1 MSDALAGKA
10 LETVL
15 RHAEIDVRRFD
26 RPQVLWWLRRS
37 YLANTVGQWLRESRL
52 RLVMIML
59 FGAVLWLLLFGIF
72 FEAFHFL
79 EHRVRIGP
87 DLTAYLFHVFFMTL
101 TIMLV
106 FSAGVIGFHGLFR
119 SPEAAWL
126 LQTPLPDARV
136 FVYKYQAATLLS
148 SWGFLL
154 LASPMM
160 IACGINKFA
169 PWYFYVLFPVS
180 LVVFVT
186 LPAAI
191 GLSGALLLVRTV
203 PRHALRFGLMLIG
216 TVTMAGAIWAYRVVM
231 NTPGM
236 TFTPDW
242 LEALV
247 ARMRFCQQPLMPSY
261 WVAEQLL
268 ALLAGDLRRY
278 FFFLTVVGANAALAY
293 VVMVQLA
300 AATYRTAYSRAH
312 SFENR
317 RIPRPTSWLDRVV
330 HAGFWFTDRTARLLF
345 LKDLRTFVRD
355 PAQWSQLLVFFGLLA
370 LYFVNVRGMRYE
382 QQAMYWR
389 NAISFLNLTVAA
401 LILATFTSRFVFPL
415 VSLEGKKLW
424 ILGLLPVPRETILW
438 SKFAY
443 SVTIS
448 VLASELLVILSDIM
462 LDLAWWMIGLHSATV
477 LILCLGLSGL
487 SVGLGARLPNLRETD
502 PSRIA
507 AGFGG
512 TLNLVLSMVFI
523 LVIVAM
529 MAIPCHLYL
538 AGLESGRYGHPTWSL
553 NQFRFWVGVS
563 MTGAAVLGYVVT
575 VVPMRMGIRHFERLE
590 V

>member
-1 MSDALAGKA
+1 MSDVAVAGRT
-10 LETVL
+10 EPL
-15 RHAEIDVRRFD
+15 RGTAPATRHFD
-26 RPQVLWWLRRS
+26 RPQVLWWLRQR
-37 YLANTVGQWLRESRL
+37 YLANTVLQWLRESRL
-52 RLVMIML
+52 RLLMVTF
-59 FGAVLWLLLFGIF
+59 FGVVLWLLLFGIF

-87 DLTAYLFHVFFMTL
+87 DLTAYLFNVFFMTL
-101 TIMLV
+101 TVMLI

-119 SPEAAWL
+119 SSETAWL

-136 FVYKYQAATLLS
+136 FIYKYQAAMFLS

-160 IACGINKFA
+160 IACGINKLA
-169 PWYFYVLFPVS
+169 PWYFYCLFPFS
-180 LVVFVT
+180 LLLFVYIPT
-186 LPAAI
+186 AI
-191 GLSGALLLVRTV
+191 GVGGALILVRLV
-203 PRHALRFGLMLIG
+203 PQNALRFGVMLIG
-216 TVTMAGAIWAYRVVM
+216 TVTITGAIWGYRVVAT
-231 NTPGM
+231 TPG
-236 TFTPDW
+236 TSFTPDW

-247 ARMRFCQQPLMPSY
+247 ERMRFCQQPLMPSY

-268 ALLAGDLRRY
+268 ALIERDLRRY
-278 FFFLTVVGANAALAY
+278 VFFFGVVAANAALAY
-293 VVMVQLA
+293 VAVVMLA
-300 AATYRTAYSRAH
+300 SSTYRTAFSRACSH
-312 SFENR
+312 QSR
-317 RIPRPTSWLDRVV
+317 KHVRQGRWLDAFVERC
-330 HAGFWFTDRTARLLF
+330 FWYTDRTARLLF
-345 LKDLRTFVRD
+345 LKDLRTFARD

-370 LYFVNVRGMRYE
+370 LYFVNIRRMRYE
-382 QQAMYWR
+382 EQAAYWR

-424 ILGLLPVPRETILW
+424 VLGLLPVPRETILW

-448 VLASELLVILSDIM
+448 VLASEALVVLSDLM
-462 LDLAWWMIGLHSATV
+462 LRLEWWMIALHAVTV

-502 PSRIA
+502 PSKIA

-523 LVIVAM
+523 LVIVAL

-538 AGLESGRYGHPTWSL
+538 AGIEAGRYSGAVLSL
-553 NQFRFWVGVS
+553 SEFRFWVGVS
-563 MTGAAVLGYVVT
+563 MVGAVVLGYVVT
-575 VVPMRMGIRHFERLE
+575 MVPMRLGIRHFERLE